1 MTRLQGT
8 AEKLDVTAPC
18 GADFAPDGEQG
29 FGFIKTRGY
38 KFRAILCGPEDGV
51 PLIYS
56 TGTGGFMAKTKEPQ
70 NFAKQGFRCLGID
83 HRNTGETRPFT
94 TDQGYTH
101 PDEYIDDLIACGLA
115 VFGPGVH
122 VRMVGYS
129 IGAYFVQWAQHRY
142 PDHVVAG
149 VNVSGGLFKPIPEEV
164 DYGDIEAVMGGNS
177 AYQDGRWWSVEWF
190 KSDQEQAP
198 PKLHSNLD

>member
-1 MTRLQGT
+1 MSPRHAALILRLMANKASGSSRQEDT
-8 AEKLDVTAPC
+8 NSEPS
-18 GADFAPDGEQG
+18 FAAQKMVCPS
-29 FGFIKTRGY
+29 FI
-38 KFRAILCGPEDGV
+38 
-51 PLIYS
+51 PL
-56 TGTGGFMAKTKEPQ
+56 TGGFMAKTKEPQ